1 MSELNDYTIP
11 AEADNA
17 PPVKRER
24 IWELDAFR
32 GICILCV
39 VAVHLI
45 FDLQYFAGL
54 DFTTPRW
61 FDFIQINGGVLFII
75 LSGICVTLGHRFLKR
90 GLIVFGA
97 GMLITLVTII
107 MYKIGVADKDIIIY
121 FGVLHLLGVCMLLY
135 GLLRKLPTWLLV
147 IIENI
152 LVIAGYWLMNSGIT
166 SRGACV
172 WDLLI
177 IVGVTPPHFV
187 TSDYF
192 PLLPFLGWFILG
204 IVLGRTL
211 YEKQQTLF
219 PRFPYKSW
227 PVRALSFI
235 GRHSIWIYL
244 LHQPVISGILALAEH
259 FSAK

>member
-1 MSELNDYTIP
+1 MSELNDYIIP

-17 PPVKRER
+17 PPVTRER

-45 FDLQYFAGL
+45 FDLQYFAGF
-54 DFTTPRW
+54 DFSTPRW

-121 FGVLHLLGVCMLLY
+121 FGVLHLLGVCML
-135 GLLRKLPTWLLV
+135 RIVW
-147 IIENI
+147 I
-152 LVIAGYWLMNSGIT
+152 LFI
-166 SRGACV
+166 
-172 WDLLI
+172 
-177 IVGVTPPHFV
+177 
-187 TSDYF
+187 F
-192 PLLPFLGWFILG
+192 PLSPTLD
-204 IVLGRTL
+204 TL
-211 YEKQQTLF
+211 YISYPVSWTITLAAHTCCYF
-219 PRFPYKSW
+219 YVKRKRYAIK
-227 PVRALSFI
+227 A
-235 GRHSIWIYL
+235 
-244 LHQPVISGILALAEH
+244 
-259 FSAK
+259 

>member
-1 MSELNDYTIP
+1 MADLTST
-11 AEADNA
+11 AEAEHTN
-17 PPVKRER
+17 VIKHER

-32 GICILCV
+32 GICIICV

-54 DFTTPRW
+54 NFTTPRW
-61 FDFIQINGGVLFII
+61 FDFIQTNGGVLFII

-121 FGVLHLLGVCMLLY
+121 FGVLHLLGVCMMLY
-135 GLLRKLPTWLLV
+135 GILRKLPTWLLFV
-147 IIENI
+147 IENI
-152 LVIAGYWLMNSGIT
+152 LVLAGFWLMYSGIHT
-166 SRGACV
+166 KGANAA
-172 WDLLI
+172 DLLI
-177 IVGVTPPHFV
+177 IIGVTPRSFMS
-187 TSDYF
+187 SDYF

-219 PRFPYKSW
+219 PKFPYKSW

-244 LHQPVISGILALAEH
+244 LHQPVISGILALVESV
-259 FSAK
+259 SAK